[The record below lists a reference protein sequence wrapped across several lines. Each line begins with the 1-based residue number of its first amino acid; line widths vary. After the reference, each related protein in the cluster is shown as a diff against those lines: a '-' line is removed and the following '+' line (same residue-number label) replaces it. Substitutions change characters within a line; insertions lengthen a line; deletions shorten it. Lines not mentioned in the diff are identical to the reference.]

1 MVEGEK
7 MGAQGRSPRP
17 QEKWDRTW
25 VFEEGKM
32 AMEAGEL
39 EMEI

>member
-1 MVEGEK
+1 MEGEK
-7 MGAQGRSPRP
+7 WERRERSSPAK
-17 QEKWDRTW
+17 EKWDKTW

>member
-1 MVEGEK
+1 MRGWRRGEK
-7 MGAQGRSPRP
+7 PRP
-17 QEKWDRTW
+17 KEKWDRTW

-39 EMEI
+39 EMGI